1 MTARWRPSPRT
12 ALATIAAAV
21 LAGTI
26 ALTASGVLGGGAAA
40 PTGTRADKPPSA
52 QSADPGTGDARSGD
66 SPAGKTGEA
75 PAQRKVKGAPD
86 PATGKSASTEKKY
99 LAGQVPKGI
108 EPRAILEAGNEACLQ
123 IDHLVSVDPDAAVY
137 AIRSGEIKLAP
148 RAVRHLC
155 TEHLALLRKAG
166 K

>member
-1 MTARWRPSPRT
+1 MTARWRMSPR
-12 ALATIAAAV
+12 AAMATLAAAV
-21 LAGTI
+21 LAGGI
-26 ALTASGVLGGGAAA
+26 ALTAAGVLGGGVA
-40 PTGTRADKPPSA
+40 GTRADKPPSA
-52 QSADPGTGDARSGD
+52 QSADPETADARSGD
-66 SPAGKTGEA
+66 SQAGKTGRA
-75 PAQRKVKGAPD
+75 PAQRKVEGAKEPV
-86 PATGKSASTEKKY
+86 TGKFAGAEKQY
-99 LAGQVPKGI
+99 LAGQVPNGI

-148 RAVRHLC
+148 RAIRHLC